1 VFQEAVSMAQQSL
14 VPFGGEDPFLSLHRE
29 VNRLFDDV
37 FRGSRSFAPRAQTA
51 SPSVFSPS
59 MDVAESDNEIRLCV
73 DLPGVEEKDIDV
85 SLDHDV
91 LTIRGEKKF
100 EQERGDKKE
109 NYHLVERSY
118 GAFQRSLR
126 LPFMAN
132 PDEVKAS
139 FDKGVLTVT
148 VPKSAQQSR
157 AKRIQIQGG
166 QAAGAGGQQPGQIQA
181 PAGETS
187 GGEGQATH

>member
-1 VFQEAVSMAQQSL
+1 MAQQSL

-37 FRGSRSFAPRAQTA
+37 LHGARSFAPRGQSGA
-51 SPSVFSPS
+51 PSTFNPS
-59 MDVAESDNEIRLCV
+59 MDVVENDDEVRLCL
-73 DLPGVEEKDIDV
+73 DLPGVDEKDIDV
-85 SLDHDV
+85 SLEDDL

-118 GAFQRSLR
+118 GAFQRALR
-126 LPFMAN
+126 LPFKAN
-132 PDEVKAS
+132 PDEVKAA
-139 FDKGVLTVT
+139 FENGVLTVT
-148 VPKSAQQSR
+148 VPKSAQQAR

-166 QAAGAGGQQPGQIQA
+166 QGAGAAQPSAQIQA
-181 PAGETS
+181 PAGEAS
-187 GGEGQATH
+187 GGGESQAKH

>member
-1 VFQEAVSMAQQSL
+1 MAQQSL

-37 FRGSRSFAPRAQTA
+37 FRGSRSFAPRTQNA
-51 SPSVFSPS
+51 SGAMFNPS
-59 MDVAESDNEIRLCV
+59 MDVAESESEIRLC
-73 DLPGVEEKDIDV
+73 LELAGVEEKDIDV
-85 SLDHDV
+85 SLDDDL
-91 LTIRGEKKF
+91 LTVRGEKKF

-109 NYHLVERSY
+109 NYHLVERAY

-126 LPFMAN
+126 LPFKAK
-132 PDEVKAS
+132 PEEVKAS
-139 FDKGVLTVT
+139 FNNGVLTVT

-166 QAAGAGGQQPGQIQA
+166 QDANASGQQAGNNQS
-181 PAGETS
+181 PAGVQA